1 MTPRAH
7 LLSTLVLLSLLV
19 CASAS
24 AQSDEELG
32 TPEEMEAVRALD
44 VDEYARARELAEA
57 VLKKDPNSIPALY
70 ALSSALHYGEA
81 NLPKALFGIR
91 KARRLLERSAGREPR
106 GIVARYWYQLVLTE
120 EAFAC
125 GDMDRRQEQLDVLER
140 RDELF
145 GPRPGD
151 RIWSLIK
158 LKRWRAAE
166 EAIADA
172 KAHELPSQVF
182 RGFNGDCALW
192 FERRMRLESFEACQ
206 RLSAEYPLNEVAWS
220 NTAESAMGAFD
231 HAEGER
237 MYLKATELRNNSYGS
252 PWRSLGMIYLLEG
265 RVTETLAALKRA
277 QQQRMAREAYT
288 LQQDQASMDTAVA
301 TLMIALGRGEDALR
315 IARRVYETPD
325 RAGGTSATPLQG
337 KITGAILFYNA
348 LQLRIGELR
357 EEKAAQPWT
366 TRFFPSPELEQLEL
380 EAWSVRRRAIKL
392 LAGRPDLT
400 EILRPYLTGIVN
412 TEVWLV
418 GSLGEMLGPGVT
430 AESIRRA
437 ERMEDHPGAEG
448 YFHAYHAEVAMVRG
462 DHQEAGRRARQA
474 MKTLPPAEVML
485 RARTAAVLG
494 VSADES
500 GDRAERDAAWDL
512 TLEDFP
518 AAFRRL
524 DISLPVTVSHG
535 GDDLGEDL
543 ADALL
548 RSPRFHSEKG
558 GLSVK
563 VTTGATVRVC
573 LYRRHDALHGCAE
586 VTREKDE
593 GDDDFIVRASS
604 AFHDLVMSPKLDL
617 SQSDVRSLDGSPAS
631 GRARQDVDKILD
643 GVSDQ

>member
-1 MTPRAH
+1 MTLCRASLIT
-7 LLSTLVLLSLLV
+7 LLLLAWT
-19 CASAS
+19 ASSAW
-24 AQSDEELG
+24 AQSDDELG
-32 TPEEMEAVRALD
+32 TPEEMAAVQALD

-57 VLKKDPNSIPALY
+57 VLKKDPNSIPALF

-91 KARRLLERSAGREPR
+91 RARTLLEKHAGIDPK
-106 GIVARYWYQLVLTE
+106 GTVARYWYQLVLTE

-125 GDMDRRQEQLDVLER
+125 GDLDRREEQLAVLER
-140 RDELF
+140 RDEVF

-151 RIWSLIK
+151 RIWALIK
-158 LKRWRAAE
+158 LKRWRKAE
-166 EAIADA
+166 DAIDEA
-172 KAHELPSQVF
+172 KAHDLSSQVF

-192 FERRMRLESFEACQ
+192 FERRMRLESFEACM
-206 RLSAEYPLNEVAWS
+206 RLSDQYPLNEVAWS
-220 NTAESAMGAFD
+220 NTAESAMGAFN

-265 RVTETLAALKRA
+265 RVSETLAALKRA

-325 RAGGTSATPLQG
+325 RAGGTSATILQG

-366 TRFFPSPELEQLEL
+366 TRLLPSAELEQLEL

-412 TEVWLV
+412 TEVWLI
-418 GSLGEMLGPGVT
+418 GCLGEMLGPGVA

-437 ERMEDHPGAEG
+437 ERAEKHPAAEG
-448 YFHAYHAEVAMVRG
+448 YFHAYHAEVALVRG
-462 DHQEAGRRARQA
+462 DHDSAATHAGKA
-474 MKTLPPAEVML
+474 MDLLPPAEVML
-485 RARTAAVLG
+485 RARTAAVQG
-494 VSADES
+494 AAADEM
-500 GDRAERDAAWDL
+500 GNRKLRDKAWNIA
-512 TLEDFP
+512 LEDFP
-518 AAFRRL
+518 ATFRRL
-524 DISLPVTVSHG
+524 DISLPVAVSHG
-535 GDDLGEDL
+535 GDDLGEGL

-558 GLSVK
+558 GLSIK
-563 VTTGATVRVC
+563 ITTGAGIRAC
-573 LYRRHDALHGCAE
+573 LNRRHNALHGCAE
-586 VTREKDE
+586 VQREEDE
-593 GDDDFIVRASS
+593 EDDDFIVRASS

-631 GRARQDVDKILD
+631 GRARKDVDNILD
-643 GVSDQ
+643 SVSNE